1 MSPKVKVLTISLAC
15 LTDSGEVLVAAA
27 LEGSLSV
34 VADMGTRSKLLTLVL
49 ICVTAHTL
57 NTG

>member
-1 MSPKVKVLTISLAC
+1 MPPKVKVLTISLAC

-34 VADMGTRSKLLTLVL
+34 VTDVGARTKLLTLIL
-49 ICVTAHTL
+49 ICVSVQTL